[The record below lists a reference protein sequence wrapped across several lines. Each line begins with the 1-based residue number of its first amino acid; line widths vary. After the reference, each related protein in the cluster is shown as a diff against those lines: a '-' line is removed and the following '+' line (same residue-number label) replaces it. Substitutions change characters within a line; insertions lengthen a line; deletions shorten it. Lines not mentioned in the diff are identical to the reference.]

1 MNQICSLRM
10 YLNIEPFS
18 RCPLLQ
24 IGRMDIDWEIAQC
37 FANKYHQKFIMISAT
52 GWNLFGI
59 FFIRLHRLQEHFV
72 YG

>member
-52 GWNLFGI
+52 G
-59 FFIRLHRLQEHFV
+59 
-72 YG
+72 